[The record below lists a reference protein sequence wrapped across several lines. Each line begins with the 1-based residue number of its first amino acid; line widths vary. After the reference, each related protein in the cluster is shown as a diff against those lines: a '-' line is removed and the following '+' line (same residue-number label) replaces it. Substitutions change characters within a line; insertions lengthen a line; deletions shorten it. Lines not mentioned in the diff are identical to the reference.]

1 MSADP
6 DKSRRLFLQSSG
18 ALTSLS
24 LLRIGAPALMAI
36 TQAACSAKQEAAAF
50 ITLGAAE
57 AADFAA
63 IAARIMPT
71 TDTPGASEAG
81 VIYFFDRALG
91 AEMQSSLE
99 NLRTGLA
106 ALNANTRRF
115 AEDDEDTQD
124 QRLTEIEDSRVNTV
138 ATRTKSPGISSAS
151 RVITVP
157 GSTRSAITTRNT
169 PRSTPMTNNVT
180 FDQRKPV
187 DFAIIGSG
195 SAGGI
200 IAKELSTAGFNVVLF
215 EQGPYRKASDF
226 THDEYSTLI
235 QSELLGGGSDVN
247 GHTFRHDES
256 EVAKRPAMP
265 SKERSLLGPIS
276 GTNFADWPITYE
288 ELEPYYTKVDW
299 EIGISGAPGPFDAPR
314 SKPFPMPPLPIKSCG
329 VLFEKGAKA
338 LGLHPQHQPHAILS
352 EPFNGRAGCMKCG
365 YCMYYGCE
373 AGAKSSTLASM
384 IPLAEASGHCEIRA
398 ESAVFRIETD
408 SKGRASEV
416 LYYDRDGKEQAQKVK
431 AVVVSANGAESARL
445 MLLSASERHPDGL
458 ANSSGFVGRNLMF
471 NAHSSA
477 NAVFEHPLNEFKGV
491 QASRVLHDFYDS
503 DEKRGFY
510 GGGGIDA
517 RALWSATP
525 IFHAW
530 LGMPPDVPR
539 WGKSFKDEIA
549 HNFTRQMTLASSTTS
564 LAMDRNNITLDPSST
579 DQWGR
584 PAIRATYRDH
594 DDDLSTAKFLQDVA
608 MEILD
613 AADAK
618 KAWADPIH
626 PTNGGEHLL
635 GTCRMGDDPAS
646 SVVDRY
652 HRSHDVSNLF
662 ICDGSSMVTSGRG
675 QPTMTIMALAFRAAE
690 HIKAAAN
697 AGNI

>member
-1 MSADP
+1 
-6 DKSRRLFLQSSG
+6 
-18 ALTSLS
+18 
-24 LLRIGAPALMAI
+24 MAN
-36 TQAACSAKQEAAAF
+36 S
-50 ITLGAAE
+50 
-57 AADFAA
+57 
-63 IAARIMPT
+63 
-71 TDTPGASEAG
+71 
-81 VIYFFDRALG
+81 
-91 AEMQSSLE
+91 
-99 NLRTGLA
+99 
-106 ALNANTRRF
+106 
-115 AEDDEDTQD
+115 
-124 QRLTEIEDSRVNTV
+124 
-138 ATRTKSPGISSAS
+138 
-151 RVITVP
+151 
-157 GSTRSAITTRNT
+157 
-169 PRSTPMTNNVT
+169 VT
-180 FDQRKPV
+180 FDRRTPV

-200 IAKELSTAGFNVVLF
+200 IAKELSTAGFNVVVF
-215 EQGPYRKASDF
+215 EQGPYRKAADF
-226 THDEYSTLI
+226 THDEYSVLM
-235 QSELLGGGSDVN
+235 QSELLGGGPEVS
-247 GHTFRHDES
+247 GQTFRHDES
-256 EVAKRPAMP
+256 EVAKSPVFQPIRYAQTVGGSSVHFSANFWRLRPVDF
-265 SKERSLLGPIS
+265 KERSLLGPIS

-338 LGLHPQHQPHAILS
+338 IGLNPQDQPHAILS

-416 LYYDRDGKEQAQKVK
+416 LYYDRDGNEQAQKAK
-431 AVVVSANGAESARL
+431 AVIVSANGAETSRL
-445 MLLSASERHPDGL
+445 MLLSASEQHPDGL

-471 NAHSSA
+471 NAHSVA
-477 NAVFEHPLNEFKGV
+477 NAVFEHQLNEYKGV
-491 QASRVLHDFYDS
+491 QASRVLHDFYET

-517 RALWSATP
+517 RSLWSATP
-525 IFHAW
+525 IFHAL

-539 WGKSFKDEIA
+539 WGKQFKDAFA
-549 HNFTRQMTLASSTTS
+549 HNFTRQMSLACATTS
-564 LAMDRNNITLDPSST
+564 LAMDRNNITLDPHNT

-594 DDDLSTAKFLQDVA
+594 DDDLSMAKFLQDRA

-613 AADAK
+613 AAGAEK
-618 KAWADPIH
+618 TWADPIH
-626 PTNGGEHLL
+626 PTDGGEHLL
-635 GTCRMGDDPAS
+635 GTCRMGDDPAT

-652 HRSHDVSNLF
+652 HRSHDVPNLF

-690 HIKAAAN
+690 HIAAAAS
-697 AGNI
+697 AGEI